1 MVESSCYCRPCNRNT
16 HIGSEDSI
24 TLWIG
29 HLSIPCRLMLL
40 EKYGEVLNTFED
52 NCFLLRALSHT
63 FCLNCR
69 AWTENLCMKMGP
81 SADRKLQIQRFV
93 WRTDHDDG
101 SGISQSIC
109 SCFWSEHISW
119 HWCLDTNI
127 LKIENCLQLRW
138 LQAVTV
144 NFSHWDLPPWQ
155 GQGTI
160 RVLSGQHCIVIRMVM
175 PLSLWFAAW
184 ADTGKSLG
192 VSSSAMIVAR
202 DWIVWAWTVS
212 LVQGKRIDHN
222 PKCEQQLSS

>member
-29 HLSIPCRLMLL
+29 HLSIHAGWCYLRSM
-40 EKYGEVLNTFED
+40 EKFSIPLKIIAFS
-52 NCFLLRALSHT
+52 FLRALSHT

-81 SADRKLQIQRFV
+81 SADRKIQIQRFV

-127 LKIENCLQLRW
+127 LKIENCLQLRR
-138 LQAVTV
+138 LQALTV

-160 RVLSGQHCIVIRMVM
+160 RVLSGQHW
-175 PLSLWFAAW
+175 LWSGWWCHQVFGLQLGLTLGRVLGFQAVLW
-184 ADTGKSLG
+184 LLPETGL
-192 VSSSAMIVAR
+192 
-202 DWIVWAWTVS
+202 
-212 LVQGKRIDHN
+212 
-222 PKCEQQLSS
+222 CELEPFL